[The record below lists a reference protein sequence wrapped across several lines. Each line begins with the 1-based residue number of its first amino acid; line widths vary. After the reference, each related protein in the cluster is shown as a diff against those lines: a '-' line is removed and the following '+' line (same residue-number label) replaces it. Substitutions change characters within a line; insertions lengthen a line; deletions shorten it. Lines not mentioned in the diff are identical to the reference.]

1 MVEGCSRYE
10 APSTCIS
17 PIITI
22 QTWYIFC
29 ENCKKCIFRGKR
41 YSEHFRYCNMV

>member
-1 MVEGCSRYE
+1 MVEGCARFE
-10 APSTCIS
+10 APVFLPLSLFK
-17 PIITI
+17 
-22 QTWYIFC
+22 TWYIFC